1 MLGGRLT
8 EPLVLRG
15 IIMKIFK
22 SVRPLSQARRHK
34 QTSTKP
40 PGYGG
45 NFNFVCTKTPKIT
58 DILLLLFLMGILSFS
73 MISCSQPAG
82 STAPSVPESTPAN
95 PTNPTIDIENSPI
108 VQGIRDLGF
117 KVSCVDVAPVEG
129 LYTPETGDLV
139 DLKFLHHNGSRMYNV
154 HMQLDRENSTK
165 DNLVYKGTYIDEK
178 ANEEYNIE
186 DMIGKMKFDK
196 ENHAIQYYDDE
207 GPFMNM
213 RIKLNEDNR
222 PEFIFNGFESNYHD
236 ISMEVVE
243 GVVYKPPGIEL
254 FKGFDVQLAK

>member
-1 MLGGRLT
+1 MATGHWPAFLGGK
-8 EPLVLRG
+8 
-15 IIMKIFK
+15 MKIFK

-34 QTSTKP
+34 QASTKP

-45 NFNFVCTKTPKIT
+45 TFYFICKKCSKTLSLLMLIVMLGLISAFLTGCGQPDNTIPTNVEET
-58 DILLLLFLMGILSFS
+58 D
-73 MISCSQPAG
+73 P
-82 STAPSVPESTPAN
+82 TEVN
-95 PTNPTIDIENSPI
+95 PTQPTVDIEKSPI

-117 KVSCVDVAPVEG
+117 KVSCVDVDPVEG

-139 DLKFLHHNGSRMYNV
+139 DLKFLHHSGSRMYNV

-165 DNLVYKGTYIDEK
+165 DNLVYKGTYIDEDD
-178 ANEEYNIE
+178 NREYSIE
-186 DMIGKMKFDK
+186 DMLGIMKFDK

-207 GPFMNM
+207 GPLMNM

-222 PEFIFNGFESNYHD
+222 PEFIYNGFDSGYKD